1 MTTIITEKRDMADK
15 LAVAIGANDLKK
27 GYWEGNGFFV
37 TWAAGHLLEQYVP
50 ESEGEWTIQKLP
62 IIPEKF
68 QLIIRQEKQAGKKVT
83 NRNAEQRLFVIKYL
97 MSRSDAVINAGDPGI
112 EGELIQREILEY
124 TDCKLPVWRLWIS
137 STSTKALQEAMR
149 QLRPSQEFDSLY
161 AAAKSRSEADW
172 LVGINGTI
180 ALTCST
186 ESNKTLSL
194 GRVQTPLLAMIC
206 KRYIE
211 NQKFVPEP
219 FWKITL
225 RITSESG
232 KQYAVSSSRFM
243 DKNEALEAANAA
255 SKDTGAYVKEFEQ
268 KTVSQHPP
276 LLYDLTK
283 LMKAAIKRHDLTAE
297 DVKNAAQ
304 SLYMNGYISYPRT
317 PSQYIT
323 KHEYEA
329 MPGLIQKLRS
339 YGPLAEKAAA
349 TDVSNLNTNCVN
361 ELRVTDHFG
370 LIITDRIPQ
379 ALEGNEKIVYEL
391 IAERTL
397 EAFGPDCI
405 KEQRTA
411 TIIAGGNEYK
421 ATNSVIIEPGWKSI
435 RGVTQN
441 EQEEK
446 DQKKAQGNADD
457 APLEMKLPVL
467 HNGERA
473 VPDETLINEGKT
485 TAPPLYTEDTLLDA
499 MEKAGAK
506 PDQAAEKKGLQKG
519 LGTPATRQEIIK
531 TLFTREYITRSGPEK
546 HFIPTML
553 GMTIYKIVKDKAI
566 SDASMTA
573 EWEEA
578 LENIIE
584 KRIRATDF
592 DASIRVFA
600 AQLTQELIMGNHKKD
615 IMDTVSKEV
624 AVCPNCGKKNYMTPK
639 GYFCKYCDF
648 QIYRNIAQKKLTDSQ
663 LRNLLEGGETLE
675 IQGFKRK
682 DGTTFSA
689 RLRRDGNKIY
699 FTKK

>member
-15 LAVAIGANDLKK
+15 LAPAVGANELKK
-27 GYWEGNGFFV
+27 GYYQGNGFYV

-50 ESEGEWTIQKLP
+50 EAEGEWTIQKLP
-62 IIPEKF
+62 IIPDRF
-68 QLIIRQEKQAGKKVT
+68 RLIVRQEKQAGKKVT
-83 NRNAEQRLFVIKYL
+83 SKNAEQRLFVIKYL
-97 MSRSDAVINAGDPGI
+97 MSRSDAIINAGDPGI
-112 EGELIQREILEY
+112 EGELIQREILEH
-124 TDCKLPVWRLWIS
+124 TECKLPVWRLWIS
-137 STSTKALQEAMR
+137 STSPKALQEAMR
-149 QLRPSQEFDSLY
+149 ELRPSSEFDSLY

-172 LVGINGTI
+172 LIGINGTI

-194 GRVQTPLLAMIC
+194 GRVQTPLLAMVC

-211 NQKFVPEP
+211 NQNFVPQP

-232 KQYAVSSSRFM
+232 KQYAVSSTRFM
-243 DKNEALEAANAA
+243 DKDEALQAARAAQQDTNAH
-255 SKDTGAYVKEFEQ
+255 VKEFSQ
-268 KTVSQHPP
+268 STVRQHPP

-283 LMKAAIKRHDLTAE
+283 LMKDAIKRKGLTAE

-304 SLYMNGYISYPRT
+304 SLYMNGFISYPRT

-329 MPGLIQKLRS
+329 MPGLINKLRS
-339 YGPLAEKAAA
+339 YGPMAERAAA
-349 TDVSNLNTNCVN
+349 TDLTNLNSHCVN

-379 ALEGNEKIVYEL
+379 TLEGNEKIVYEL

-397 EAFGPDCI
+397 EAFAPDCI
-405 KEQRTA
+405 KEQRTV
-411 TIIAGGNEYK
+411 TVEAGGNEYK
-421 ATNSVIIEPGWKSI
+421 ATNSIIIEPGWKSV
-435 RGVTQN
+435 RGVTVN

-446 DQKKAQGNADD
+446 DQKKAEANND
-457 APLEMKLPVL
+457 APIELKLPVL
-467 HNGERA
+467 HEGERA
-473 VPDETLINEGKT
+473 IPDETLINEGKT

-531 TLFTREYITRSGPEK
+531 TLFTREYITRNGKEQQ
-546 HFIPTML
+546 FIPTML

-566 SDASMTA
+566 ADANMTA

-584 KRIRATDF
+584 KRIRASDF
-592 DASIRVFA
+592 DASVRVLA
-600 AQLTQELIMGNHKKD
+600 AQLTEQLIMGNHKKD

-624 AVCPNCGKKNYMTPK
+624 AVCPNCGKKNYMSPK

-648 QIYRNIAQKKLTDSQ
+648 MLYRNIAQKKLTDSQ

-682 DGTTFSA
+682 DGTVFSA